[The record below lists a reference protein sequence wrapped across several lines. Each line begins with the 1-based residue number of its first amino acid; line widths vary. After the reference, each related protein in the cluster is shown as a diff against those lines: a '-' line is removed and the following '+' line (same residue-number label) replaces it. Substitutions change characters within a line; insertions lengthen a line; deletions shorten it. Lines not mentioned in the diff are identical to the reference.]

1 MTTSRSAKPGQQP
14 PVLVATPDGPRVV
27 VHEWGNPRGPE
38 ILMIHGVAQSHLCFE
53 RQFTSELAR
62 EHRIVAYDVRGHG
75 GSDKPLGAEHYTD
88 DKRWA
93 DEVGAVIDAKALRRP
108 VLAGW
113 SLGGRIAAQYL
124 LHHGDERLSGVN
136 FVASRVIPD
145 KRFSGPASLALPQA
159 DPRDLAGHI
168 AMATVF
174 LRACYHGQPAEADFA
189 RQLAYNMLAPIEVR
203 SAIRAWPADLAKTNA
218 ALAAVRVPALITHGR
233 QDAIV
238 LPEVAELAARLIP
251 RSRLSWYDD
260 CGHSPFW
267 EDTPRF
273 NRELAGFVGEVW
285 KPAAS

>member
-38 ILMIHGVAQSHLCFE
+38 ILLIHGVAQSHLCFE

-88 DKRWA
+88 GKRWA

-108 VLAGW
+108 VLVGW

-145 KRFSGPASLALPQA
+145 KRYSGPASLALPQA
-159 DPRDLAGHI
+159 DARDLAGHV

-174 LRACYHGQPAEADFA
+174 LRACYHRQPEEKDFA

-203 SAIRAWPADLAKTNA
+203 SAIRAWPADLANTNA
-218 ALAAVRVPALITHGR
+218 ALEAVRVPVLITHGR

-285 KPAAS
+285 KPATS

>member
-38 ILMIHGVAQSHLCFE
+38 ILLIHGVAQSHLCFE

-88 DKRWA
+88 GKRWA

-108 VLAGW
+108 VLVGW

-145 KRFSGPASLALPQA
+145 KRYSGPASLALPQA
-159 DPRDLAGHI
+159 DPRDLAGHV

-174 LRACYHGQPAEADFA
+174 LRACYHRQPEEKDFG

-203 SAIRAWPADLAKTNA
+203 TAIRAWPADLAKTNA
-218 ALAAVRVPALITHGR
+218 ALEAMRVPVLITHGR

-238 LPEVAELAARLIP
+238 LPEVAEVAARLIP

-273 NRELAGFVGEVW
+273 NRELAGFVAEVW
-285 KPAAS
+285 KPAA

>member
-1 MTTSRSAKPGQQP
+1 
-14 PVLVATPDGPRVV
+14 VLV
-27 VHEWGNPRGPE
+27 
-38 ILMIHGVAQSHLCFE
+38 
-53 RQFTSELAR
+53 
-62 EHRIVAYDVRGHG
+62 
-75 GSDKPLGAEHYTD
+75 
-88 DKRWA
+88 
-93 DEVGAVIDAKALRRP
+93 
-108 VLAGW
+108 GW

-145 KRFSGPASLALPQA
+145 KRYSGPASLALPQA
-159 DPRDLAGHI
+159 DPRDLAGHV

-174 LRACYHGQPAEADFA
+174 LRACYHRQPEEKDFA

-203 SAIRAWPADLAKTNA
+203 SAIRAWPADLAKTSA
-218 ALAAVRVPALITHGR
+218 ALEAVRVPVLITHGR

-238 LPEVAELAARLIP
+238 LPEVAEVAARLIP

-273 NRELAGFVGEVW
+273 NRELAGFVAEVW
-285 KPAAS
+285 KPAA

>member
-1 MTTSRSAKPGQQP
+1 MTTSRSAKSGRQP
-14 PVLVATPDGPRVV
+14 PMLVATPDGPRVV

-38 ILMIHGVAQSHLCFE
+38 LLLIHGVAQSHLCFE

-75 GSDKPLGAEHYTD
+75 CSDKPLGAEHYTD
-88 DKRWA
+88 GKRWA

-108 VLAGW
+108 VLVGW

-124 LHHGDERLSGVN
+124 LHHGDERLSGVD

-145 KRFSGPASLALPQA
+145 TRYSGPASLALPQA
-159 DPRDLAGHI
+159 NPRDLAGHV

-174 LRACYHGQPAEADFA
+174 LRACYHRQPEEKDFG

-203 SAIRAWPADLAKTNA
+203 TAVRAWPADLAKTNA
-218 ALAAVRVPALITHGR
+218 ALEAMRVPVLITHGR

-267 EDTPRF
+267 EDAPRG
-273 NRELAGFVGEVW
+273 NRELAGFVAEVW
-285 KPAAS
+285 KPAA